1 MKPTIKE
8 FIDTL
13 YPDLYQY
20 QKDYL
25 KYISLNNEPFNYH
38 KIMLKQRQNE
48 RLYLSRL
55 NLYWNLF
62 NYNDILD
69 VFHSLIFRHVIN
81 PEGKLELQI
90 DEYSQTNNSVLFTI
104 LDENGEDSIPVE
116 VLEYEVMPKL
126 RKFTDELNKALSVIK
141 EIV

>member
-55 NLYWNLF
+55 NL
-62 NYNDILD
+62 
-69 VFHSLIFRHVIN
+69 
-81 PEGKLELQI
+81 
-90 DEYSQTNNSVLFTI
+90 
-104 LDENGEDSIPVE
+104 
-116 VLEYEVMPKL
+116 
-126 RKFTDELNKALSVIK
+126 
-141 EIV
+141 